1 MSDIPI
7 KYGKFKDTDG
17 VVKKAYFVN
26 TEKAIYDN
34 DNQPLDQ
41 KLIGMKNT
49 INSLQETIVGLQN
62 SIAKLNSDLNNNWTN
77 LTLEPGVE
85 DSASGYGGRK
95 KLSYRKIGN
104 QVYISG
110 GVAITNYTGS
120 THVATLPVGY
130 RPESSHY
137 YFVTMAGFRIARCYI
152 TASGRIVVEWAKN
165 IADGSDITSI
175 LWSDISCNFP
185 VS

>member
-1 MSDIPI
+1 MADIPI

-62 SIAKLNSDLNNNWTN
+62 SIAKLNSDLDAAEATIEVTKNNIIYRDVNFDSETINIPGGGFVYKEINSLPSVPGYQIIAVSLLNANGTSNGNCQYQARLKSNAICIFNPTN
-77 LTLEPGVE
+77 TTATITYLRFRFL
-85 DSASGYGGRK
+85 
-95 KLSYRKIGN
+95 LSKG
-104 QVYISG
+104 
-110 GVAITNYTGS
+110 
-120 THVATLPVGY
+120 
-130 RPESSHY
+130 
-137 YFVTMAGFRIARCYI
+137 
-152 TASGRIVVEWAKN
+152 
-165 IADGSDITSI
+165 
-175 LWSDISCNFP
+175 
-185 VS
+185 